1 MGTVIIAVTV
11 IDSIMGSGKTSWAI
25 QHINES
31 SREQKFIYITP
42 FLKEIERIIE
52 KSDRHFEQPNHNNS
66 EGTKLQSLKG
76 LIADGYNIAATHSLF
91 KTADDELIE
100 LLQQSDYTLILDEVM
115 DVVNQADIKEYDIRA
130 LMKSHYIEIENNRVR
145 WGYDGYVD
153 GRFLDIKLLANAG
166 NLFYHRDRFLIWAF
180 PPSVFRAFKDVTVMT
195 YLFAAQLQRYYF
207 DLYDINYEYKSV
219 IKVGQ
224 FYKLT
229 DYEKVGE
236 PRQHVM
242 ALIDLYEG
250 DLNDIGEDKNAL
262 STTKLRNYTDNV
274 LDRIQKNIYNYFR
287 RKVGAKR
294 HDIIWTT
301 LKTRQ
306 SDLSGGGYARSF
318 IPTNTRATNDYADTW
333 ALAYVFNRFMS
344 PIEHSF
350 FEDNG
355 ISVNQDLL
363 AVSDLLQWVWR
374 SRIRKGEPIKL
385 YLPSSRMRGLLLSWS
400 KFEI

>member
-1 MGTVIIAVTV
+1 
-11 IDSIMGSGKTSWAI
+11 MGSGKTSWAT

-42 FLKEIERIIE
+42 FLDEIERII
-52 KSDRHFEQPNHNNS
+52 KNTDRHFEQPNHNNS
-66 EGTKLQSLKG
+66 EGTKLKSLKG

-115 DVVNQADIKEYDIRA
+115 DVVNKADIKEYDIRA
-130 LMKSHYIEIENNRVR
+130 LQKSEYIKIENNRVK
-145 WGYDGYVD
+145 WVYDGYVA

-166 NLFYHRDRFLIWAF
+166 NLFYHRGQFLIWAF
-180 PPSVFRAFKDVTVMT
+180 PPSIFRAFKDVTVMT
-195 YLFAAQLQRYYF
+195 YLFSAQLQRYYF
-207 DLYDINYEYKSV
+207 DLYGINFEYKSV
-219 IKVGQ
+219 AKVGQ

-229 DYEKVGE
+229 AYGQLHE
-236 PRQHVM
+236 PRKHFM
-242 ALIDLYEG
+242 DLIDLYEG
-250 DLNDIGEDKNAL
+250 DLNDIGTDRSAL
-262 STTKLRNYTDNV
+262 SSSKLRCYTDSV
-274 LDRIQKNIYNYFR
+274 LERIQKNIYNYFR
-287 RKVGAKR
+287 RKVDAKR

-301 LKTRQ
+301 LKERK

-318 IPTNTRATNDYADTW
+318 IPLNIRATNDYADTW
-333 ALAYVFNRFMS
+333 ALAYVFNRYMS
-344 PIEHSF
+344 PIERSF

-355 ISVNQDLL
+355 ITVNQDLL
-363 AVSDLLQWVWR
+363 AVSDLLQWIWR